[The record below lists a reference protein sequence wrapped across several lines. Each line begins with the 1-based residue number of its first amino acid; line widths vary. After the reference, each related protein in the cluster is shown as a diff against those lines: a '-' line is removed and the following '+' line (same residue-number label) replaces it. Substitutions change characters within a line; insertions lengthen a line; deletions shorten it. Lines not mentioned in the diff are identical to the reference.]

1 MKLPGRRSFNLVA
14 GAGVLS
20 ILVGLTGAWSQTAR
34 TVKIVVPFPAGG
46 TADVLT
52 RILGEQ
58 ISRAEGVTVVTENR
72 PGASAVIGTEAVSHA
87 APDGSTLLVTSTAF
101 LIAPHMQKLNYH
113 PLTSFEPICQLA
125 SAPIIIVVN
134 RESPYRKF
142 ADWLNAAR
150 AKPGSLTL
158 ASIPAGL
165 SRVAFEML
173 KRTANVD
180 IAFIPYPGDAP
191 AVNALLGGHVTAV
204 FLPYSGVVAQLKA
217 GTLRAL
223 ASASRTRSE
232 SLPDVPTVAE
242 SGFKGYEADNWN
254 GLLAPAKTPN
264 ETVSELAGW
273 FTAAMQVP
281 EIKAK
286 IVAQGLYPV
295 WMCGA
300 DFAALLSKQYNEFG
314 RVIREANIKAE

>member
-1 MKLPGRRSFNLVA
+1 MKHPGRRSFNLVA

-46 TADVLT
+46 TADVLA

-58 ISRAEGVTVVTENR
+58 ISRAEGITVVTENR

-101 LIAPHMQKLNYH
+101 LIAPHMQKLNYD

-134 RESPYRKF
+134 RELPYRKF

-242 SGFKGYEADNWN
+242 FGFKGYEADNWN

-300 DFAALLSKQYNEFG
+300 DFAALLSKQYDEFG

>member
-1 MKLPGRRSFNLVA
+1 
-14 GAGVLS
+14 
-20 ILVGLTGAWSQTAR
+20 LTGAWSQTAR

-52 RILGEQ
+52 RILSEQ

-72 PGASAVIGTEAVSHA
+72 PGASAVIGTEAVSRA
-87 APDGSTLLVTSTAF
+87 APDGSTLLLTSTAF
-101 LIAPHMQKLNYH
+101 LIAHMQKLNYD

-134 RESPYRKF
+134 RESPYPKF

-150 AKPGSLTL
+150 AKLGSLTL
-158 ASIPAGL
+158 AGIPAGL

-173 KRTANVD
+173 KRAANVD
-180 IAFIPYPGDAP
+180 IAFIPYPGDTP

-232 SLPDVPTVAE
+232 SLPDVPIVAE

-254 GLLAPAKTPN
+254 GLVAPANTPN
-264 ETVSELAGW
+264 ETVSDSLAGSRPQCRSLKSRRSLSPR
-273 FTAAMQVP
+273 ASMP
-281 EIKAK
+281 SGCE
-286 IVAQGLYPV
+286 
-295 WMCGA
+295 
-300 DFAALLSKQYNEFG
+300 ALISPLF
-314 RVIREANIKAE
+314 